1 MKVVIDTNILIKM
14 LKSKS
19 SAYWIRKAL
28 ENQHLTLCVTT
39 DILDEYEEILTRF
52 YDELTVE
59 LFMDALV
66 LLPNVHYQLKSY
78 YFRLIPVDQDDEKF
92 ADCAIAAGATYLV
105 TNDKHF
111 NVLKKVPFPKVQV
124 VNEMDFKTICTKLG
138 IPVF

>member
-1 MKVVIDTNILIKM
+1 M
-14 LKSKS
+14 LKAKS

-28 ENQHLTLCVTT
+28 ENQLLTLCVTN
-39 DILDEYEEILTRF
+39 DILEEYEEILSQF
-52 YDELTVE
+52 YDEWTVE

-78 YFRLIPVDQDDEKF
+78 YFRLIPIDQDDEKF

-111 NVLKKVPFPKVQV
+111 NVLKKVPFPRIIV
-124 VNEMDFKTICTKLG
+124 VNEVEFRVICARNG